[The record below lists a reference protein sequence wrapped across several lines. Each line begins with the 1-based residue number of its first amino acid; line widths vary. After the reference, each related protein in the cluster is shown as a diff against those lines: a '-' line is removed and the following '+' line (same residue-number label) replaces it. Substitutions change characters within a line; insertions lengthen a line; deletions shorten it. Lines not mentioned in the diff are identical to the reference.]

1 MSAHLNSKTLRLVTL
16 LAGMSVISGCATI
29 QGPTQGDNES
39 YAPVMPVPSASR
51 QAYNG
56 AIYQTGAGLSL
67 FTDNKARH
75 VGDVLTIILSE
86 NTNASKSANT
96 STSKESDITLPDP
109 TIFGAPVTINGR
121 SILNNSISTETEFD
135 GQGSSTQSNRLSGFI
150 TVTVA
155 EVLANGNLVVQ
166 GEKWLE
172 LNQGKEFVRFR
183 GIVRS
188 SDVQPDNTIDSTKVA
203 NAQIFYGGTGALADA
218 NAQGWLGRF
227 FNSKVWP
234 F

>member
-1 MSAHLNSKTLRLVTL
+1 MNAQVNTKLVRLAAL
-16 LAGMSVISGCATI
+16 LAGMSFIGGCATI

-39 YAPVMPVPSASR
+39 YAPIMPVPSASR

-75 VGDVLTIILSE
+75 VGDVLTIVLSE

-96 STSKESDITLPDP
+96 STSKESDIALPDP
-109 TIFGAPVTINGR
+109 TIFGGPVTINGR
-121 SILNNSISTETEFD
+121 SILNNSINTETEFD
-135 GQGSSTQSNRLSGFI
+135 GQGSSTQSNQLTGYI

-203 NAQIFYGGTGALADA
+203 NAQIYYGGTGALADA